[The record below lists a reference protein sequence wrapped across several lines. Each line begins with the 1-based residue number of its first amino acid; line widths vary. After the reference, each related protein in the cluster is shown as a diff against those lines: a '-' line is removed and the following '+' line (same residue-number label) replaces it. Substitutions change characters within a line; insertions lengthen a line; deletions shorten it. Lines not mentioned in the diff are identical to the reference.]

1 LKSKIPSTALLKS
14 SKKNVAANIITKK
27 RKQSDDDYDFMFQDE
42 IISSSS
48 MVDFEMLSDTFEEH
62 NQEKINKE
70 KKLKE

>member
-14 SKKNVAANIITKK
+14 SKKNVAANKITKK